1 MMCGENMATVNKASA
16 EKPAAGSTTSPNP
29 KRATSQTSNML
40 TQSEID
46 SLRSETK
53 AFAAWM
59 DGQWDKTEG

>member
-1 MMCGENMATVNKASA
+1 
-16 EKPAAGSTTSPNP
+16 
-29 KRATSQTSNML
+29 ML

-59 DGQWDKTEG
+59 DAQWDKTEG